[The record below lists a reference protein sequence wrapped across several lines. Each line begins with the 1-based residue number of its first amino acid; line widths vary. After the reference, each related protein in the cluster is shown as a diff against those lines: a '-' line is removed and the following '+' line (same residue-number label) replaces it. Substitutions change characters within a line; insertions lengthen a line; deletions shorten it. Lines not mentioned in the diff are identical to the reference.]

1 MDKIKMELKINI
13 ENINYPQKKKLQ
25 IDLEQLEDLQ
35 KSAAQT
41 IQKVYM
47 DIHMDPDGKE
57 FPVVERLEELWT
69 DDILEIIQ
77 WWISVRQPSGLQ
89 SPVEATCSYPK
100 VCTIC
105 KGTLHSLAFRH
116 QTTEMAALVLARMAV
131 YETNIYSMR
140 NWCHKWL

>member
-1 MDKIKMELKINI
+1 MELKINI

-57 FPVVERLEELWT
+57 FPVVERLEEL
-69 DDILEIIQ
+69 
-77 WWISVRQPSGLQ
+77 
-89 SPVEATCSYPK
+89 
-100 VCTIC
+100 
-105 KGTLHSLAFRH
+105 
-116 QTTEMAALVLARMAV
+116 
-131 YETNIYSMR
+131 
-140 NWCHKWL
+140 